1 MYCKHYK
8 RGVNIV
14 VVNNLLLWIISS
26 VCWDQTVSRVKTQHV
41 TLSKV
46 AKCNTFTEEAA
57 YDCECVVFNSLLGTP
72 VQLLI
77 NTNI

>member
-1 MYCKHYK
+1 MYYKHYK

-41 TLSKV
+41 TLSTV

-57 YDCECVVFNSLLGTP
+57 
-72 VQLLI
+72 
-77 NTNI
+77 

>member
-57 YDCECVVFNSLLGTP
+57 
-72 VQLLI
+72 
-77 NTNI
+77 